1 MTIANILR
9 DCCGHSFR
17 FLLLVF
23 LVIDIQSNIPN
34 ICKEAID
41 IARKRHQSGQ
51 MCPEILQL
59 LLKGEIVLD
68 MTIDDES
75 VTSRYPIPLIYR
87 PLRQFVYGVLFGAS
101 HKGEEEKS
109 KMSET
114 KMENQM
120 NGDAEKSEANNNE
133 KNQINSIREESIFK
147 VKEWCVYG
155 ERSLDVP
162 DFVEPKGICLL
173 LSFYLLHCYTTIAT
187 MER

>member
-1 MTIANILR
+1 MVT
-9 DCCGHSFR
+9 
-17 FLLLVF
+17 LLLVF

-68 MTIDDES
+68 MTIDDET

-101 HKGEEEKS
+101 HKGEKENS

-114 KMENQM
+114 NTENQM
-120 NGDAEKSEANNNE
+120 NGDAEKSEVNNNE
-133 KNQINSIREESIFK
+133 ANQNNSVREESVFK

-162 DFVEPKGICLL
+162 DFVEPKGFYFIYSLVFICY
-173 LSFYLLHCYTTIAT
+173 SYTQ
-187 MER
+187 